1 MNPLQVLGFKPLNPL
16 ALSYEPLHPSHNQF
30 TSQSPQ
36 FYVASLPPFLHAE
49 PVSYPDPSFV
59 SCNPWSLYNLKMQP
73 RPGFNVPCSVPNDG
87 RKKKS
92 RPLLP
97 PRLRQ
102 PRDNHMVWVE
112 KDAEKIKASSDVNA
126 DDVPLLS
133 TVTAE
138 EQKKFDGKTSLMIR
152 NVPNHF
158 KRHHL
163 QRLLDHHCRDENM
176 KAQTGSDFCKSAYD
190 FLYLPMD
197 FMFGLNLGY
206 AFVNFTTNVAALRF
220 YRAFNRLE
228 WSCGNNRKK
237 ICEIGVAKH
246 QGKNILEQNFQ
257 HSYFLCHSNEY
268 LPVVF
273 SPARDG
279 SNRSRPSIVGRR
291 IHVTATRNAEK
302 TMIMKKRK
310 MNKKSL
316 NF

>member
-1 MNPLQVLGFKPLNPL
+1 MNPLQVVGCKPLNPL
-16 ALSYEPLHPSHNQF
+16 ALSYEPLHPSPNQF
-30 TSQSPQ
+30 PFQSPQ
-36 FYVASLPPFLHAE
+36 FYVTSLPPFLHAE
-49 PVSYPDPSFV
+49 PVSYQDPIFV
-59 SCNPWSLYNLKMQP
+59 YCNQWSLYNTRVQP
-73 RPGFNVPCSVPNDG
+73 RPLVEGFNVPYSVRNDG

-92 RPLLP
+92 RPFLP

-102 PRDNHMVWVE
+102 PSMVWVR
-112 KDAEKIKASSDVNA
+112 KDAEKIKASSDVT
-126 DDVPLLS
+126 DDGAVN
-133 TVTAE
+133 AE

-152 NVPNHF
+152 NIPNHF

-176 KAQTGSDFCKSAYD
+176 KAQPGSDFCKSAYD

-220 YRAFNRLE
+220 YRAFNRQE

-246 QGKNILEQNFQ
+246 QGKNILEQNFR
-257 HSYFLCHSNEY
+257 HSYFLCQSNEY

-273 SPARDG
+273 TPARDG
-279 SNRSRPSIVGRR
+279 LNRSRPTIVGRR
-291 IHVTATRNAEK
+291 IHVTATPNAEK

-310 MNKKSL
+310 MNKK
-316 NF
+316 N